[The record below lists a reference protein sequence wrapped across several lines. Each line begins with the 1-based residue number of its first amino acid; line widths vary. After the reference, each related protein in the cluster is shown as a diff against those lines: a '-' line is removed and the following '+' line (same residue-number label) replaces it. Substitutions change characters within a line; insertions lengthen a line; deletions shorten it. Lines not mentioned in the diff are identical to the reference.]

1 MRSPSSRTFAWISSE
16 ATSTGPIP
24 SIIQESPPLGSR
36 RAAARPG
43 TSLEETGACCRLA
56 PAVGAVG
63 PRRDQERHVV
73 VGGGVGDAEPD
84 RHAPEKGRVRDSLAR
99 EVLADLER
107 DLVHARLRLVEQRR
121 VGAAVGVGGRLLQE
135 LPAVARRVEAEELEA
150 EACGRTACGGVQDGG
165 CQGHHGLLSTQPSIW
180 PYGSRV
186 AWKISPSLSIPN
198 RARS

>member
-63 PRRDQERHVV
+63 PRRDQERHVA

-84 RHAPEKGRVRDSLAR
+84 RHAPEKGRVRESLAR

-135 LPAVARRVEAEELEA
+135 LP
-150 EACGRTACGGVQDGG
+150 GGGTAGGCVQDVG

-198 RARS
+198 LARS